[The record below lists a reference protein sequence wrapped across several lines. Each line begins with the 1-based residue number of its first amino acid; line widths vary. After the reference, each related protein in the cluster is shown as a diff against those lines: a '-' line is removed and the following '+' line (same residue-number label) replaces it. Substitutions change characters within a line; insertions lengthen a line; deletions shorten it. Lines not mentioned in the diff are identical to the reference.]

1 MPFRLARSTAAR
13 FLALAAAALLA
24 ACAPNQL
31 VQQQANP
38 EYAGQKRF
46 KRVLVIAASNDD
58 LVRRVF
64 EDDVVKRLGERG
76 IQGVPGYSL
85 LPRAAA
91 VDQATL
97 KRLIAESRA
106 DAVLTS
112 RVTAV
117 DTATYKSRGYTAF
130 IGVGWGG
137 FYDYYTGIWD
147 TVKVAGQTV
156 SGPTTTLSETR
167 LFDARTG
174 TLAWSGVV
182 ETTDRGGTLGAG
194 VQQYT
199 GLVLDAM
206 IRDGVL

>member
-1 MPFRLARSTAAR
+1 MSARPTRTTAAR
-13 FLALAAAALLA
+13 LLALAAAVLLA
-24 ACAPNQL
+24 ACAPSQL

-38 EYAGQKRF
+38 EYAGKKHF
-46 KRVLVIAASNDD
+46 KRVLVVAVSNDD
-58 LVRRVF
+58 LMRRVF

-76 IQGVPGYSL
+76 IQGVPAYSL
-85 LPRAAA
+85 APRAAA

-117 DTATYKSRGYTAF
+117 DTATYKTRGYTVAV
-130 IGVGWGG
+130 GVGWGG

-147 TVKVAGQTV
+147 TVKVSGQTV

-174 TLAWSGVV
+174 TLAWSGLI

-206 IRDGVL
+206 VRDGVI